1 MKHAK
6 QLRDTALW
14 QAYREK
20 ASAEGERAL
29 WVEKVYDASAA
40 YLSDVRRAFINYTL
54 HDETHVLNVLD
65 AMAGLLG
72 DQISRL
78 TAGELE
84 LLILAACMH
93 DLGMVYTD
101 EERQSW
107 LENETECGQFA
118 REYCP
123 ELLGCPAEDW
133 PEGTRQWYLRT
144 LHPFRLPEVLQNRE
158 WKALMAQRPLEVV
171 SLRCIL
177 AVCRAHGEEPESL
190 RGNGDLAYQAASET
204 DPLFCAL
211 LLRLADLLD
220 FDDTRAPRVLYDYVT
235 GNKKSREE
243 WDKHQA
249 SAGFC
254 YPATPSSEKL
264 PYKARCGNP
273 TIEHTVRGFLDW
285 VDEELGNCNM
295 LQRYCKA
302 QWQQQF
308 PFPREV
314 SRAEIE
320 SDGFKSGDFCLTM
333 DQEQLLKLL
342 MGENLY
348 DNRDVFVRELLQ
360 NAIDATLLRG
370 SMDRD
375 FVPEESRIDFW
386 EWSDREGNLW
396 LRVDD
401 QGTGMTLGMLQ
412 RYFLKV
418 GNSYYTSQELRRDLR
433 DHGQTGNFQGI
444 SRFGIGFLSCFLC
457 GDYAEVSTLYFDPQ
471 KNRREESAG
480 GTSRMASYGLRL
492 QVTGLKGYYTLKSQ
506 AEGHPAEGPLPMP
519 EAAGEAGYSGQ
530 ERLGYRLKPGTS
542 VVVRLNPG
550 RLGVLDLRKT
560 LERYL
565 CGARVPVYYNNRRIG
580 KTCREVMEA
589 AHEMAGEQIYELSP
603 ELKREFD
610 DTFPYI
616 KGQYPQVVVRVIPL
630 DTEDSQ
636 PIAGLSGVLV
646 KYEVRYEW
654 EPEWEAKD
662 QRYEV
667 LTRIGDSGT
676 ALTVELLG
684 QNKNREL
691 FSYRNEEMTD
701 YIFWPR
707 LIEKYGSARITSL
720 EEAFGGFSSC
730 PQTME
735 ELGEAWQP
743 FAEDMD
749 IYAAWKTYCD
759 AQNERAF
766 EFNIADCGCPGLDIG
781 RSQAPTLGAVFAYQG
796 VVADGREEVYS
807 SYHQAIGGRAIFFLE
822 GECKPAVEVSRSKIA
837 GLPLRTLIAICGV
850 SHKYGL
856 APVIK
861 HVLEDIC
868 WRDAT
873 LQEWRQAR
881 EMPLGQWMSRYEG
894 EYFGSYTKELL
905 EGREKAE
912 HHMQP
917 SVVLSSPHTY
927 RILDQYHR
935 AYLQDSYSMTICYEE
950 GQVIAFQDKAG
961 EEQGMYDIFPPMMFC
976 RAASE
981 RSRRYL
987 CHADSYE
994 RRGITSD
1001 HPFAV
1006 WLLDNAVRLNRYF
1019 QRQLG
1024 QLIEC
1029 LRVEDADEI
1038 VEECEAVRGQLLSLT
1053 DRHGVDAGAMPRL
1066 SKDDFWSEW
1075 TEEDA

>member
-1 MKHAK
+1 MEHAK
-6 QLRDTALW
+6 QLRDTVLW
-14 QAYREK
+14 QAYRE
-20 ASAEGERAL
+20 AAAEGERVL
-29 WVEKVYDASAA
+29 WVEKVYDASVV
-40 YLSDVRRAFINYTL
+40 YLNDVRRAFVNYTL
-54 HDETHVLNVLD
+54 HDGTHVLNVLD

-78 TAGELE
+78 SAGELE

-101 EERQSW
+101 EERQSC
-107 LENETECGQFA
+107 LDNEAVCRQFA

-144 LHPFRLPEVLQNRE
+144 LHPFRLSEVLQNRE
-158 WKALMAQRPLEVV
+158 WKALMDQRPLEVV

-177 AVCRAHGEEPESL
+177 AVCRAHGEEPGSL
-190 RGNGDLAYQAASET
+190 RSNEDLAYQAASET

-254 YPATPSSEKL
+254 YPVTPSSEKL

-285 VDEELGNCNM
+285 VDEELGNCIM

-433 DHGQTGNFQGI
+433 DHGQTGNYQGI

-519 EAAGEAGYSGQ
+519 EAAGKSGYSGQ

-580 KTCREVMEA
+580 KTYREVMEA
-589 AHEMAGEQIYELSP
+589 AHEMAGERIYELSP
-603 ELKREFD
+603 ELKRGFD
-610 DTFPYI
+610 ETFPHI
-616 KGQYPQVVVRVIPL
+616 RGKYPQLAVRVTPL

-646 KYEVRYEW
+646 RYEVRYEQK
-654 EPEWEAKD
+654 PEWEAKD
-662 QRYEV
+662 QRYEIR
-667 LTRIGDSGT
+667 TSIDDSET
-676 ALTVELLG
+676 ALTVQLRG
-684 QNKNREL
+684 QNKNMEL
-691 FSYRNEEMTD
+691 FSYKNEDMSD
-701 YIFWPR
+701 SIFWPE
-707 LIEKYGSARITSL
+707 LIERYGSAKITAL
-720 EEAFGGFSSC
+720 EEAFGSFSSC
-730 PQTME
+730 PRTAE

-743 FAEDMD
+743 FAEDMN
-749 IYAAWKTYCD
+749 IYAAWKAYCD
-759 AQNERAF
+759 AQNEG
-766 EFNIADCGCPGLDIG
+766 EFSFDIADCGCPSLDIG
-781 RSQAPTLGAVFAYQG
+781 CCQMSTLETVLAYQG
-796 VVADGREEVYS
+796 VVADSWEQSYS
-807 SYHQAIGGRAIFFLE
+807 FYGQGIGFRAIFLLE
-822 GECKPAVEVSRSKIA
+822 GECKPAVEVSRSKIT
-837 GLPLRTLIAICGV
+837 GLPLRTLTAICGV

-856 APVIK
+856 TCAIEK
-861 HVLEDIC
+861 LLEDIH

-873 LQEWRQAR
+873 LQEWRWAR
-881 EMPLGQWMSRYEG
+881 ELPMGQWMNRNVRA
-894 EYFGSYTKELL
+894 YFESFTQELR
-905 EGREKAE
+905 ERKGRAE
-912 HHMQP
+912 QHALP
-917 SVVLSSPHTY
+917 SVMLVSPY
-927 RILDQYHR
+927 SYQLLDKYHK
-935 AYLQDSYSMTICYEE
+935 AFLQDHYSMTICYEE
-950 GQVIAFQDKAG
+950 GQVIAFREKIG
-961 EEQGMYDIFPPMMFC
+961 EKQEEVYDIFPPMMFC

-981 RSRRYL
+981 QSRGYL
-987 CHADSYE
+987 CHADAYE

-1006 WLLDNAVRLNRYF
+1006 WLLDNAIRLNQHF
-1019 QRQLG
+1019 QRQL
-1024 QLIEC
+1024 QQIALC
-1029 LRVEDADEI
+1029 LRTGDADEI
-1038 VEECEAVRGQLLSLT
+1038 MEECDAVREQLLALT
-1053 DRHGVDAGAMPRL
+1053 DRHGVDVGTMPRL
-1066 SKDDFWSEW
+1066 SEDDFWTGRAEN
-1075 TEEDA
+1075 DA